1 LTNKGSLLKGKL
13 LARAKDTGMK
23 FFSFFGYRTSR
34 TVEYDFIMKNIPSKA
49 RKILDVG
56 STGSLLPLKL
66 AKQGY
71 NVYSIDSREYH
82 EHHPNLISL
91 KEDILRSSFPD
102 DSFDLVVCVS
112 TIEHIGLGA
121 YGDPQYENGDKLAMK
136 EFGRI
141 LKEGGTLL
149 LTTPFSG
156 KYKVLPLMGSYER
169 IYDYGQLKSL
179 FEGWETLLEEYYIP
193 KKAKHWV
200 EASRKQAEK
209 RYEAYSR
216 SNLSC
221 LILKKKQ
228 KGLSS
233 TRAMQQDKINK
244 NLMMP

>member
-1 LTNKGSLLKGKL
+1 LKLTNASSLLKRKL
-13 LARAKDTGMK
+13 LARAKDIGMK

-34 TVEYDFIMKNIPSKA
+34 TVEYDFIMRSIPSKA

-82 EHHPNLISL
+82 ECHPNLTFM
-91 KEDILRSSFPD
+91 KGDILRSSFPD
-102 DSFDLVVCVS
+102 DFFDLVVCVS

-121 YGDPQYENGDKLAMK
+121 YGDPRYENGDKLVAK

-149 LTTPFSG
+149 LSTPFSG
-156 KYKVLPLMGSYER
+156 KYKVLPWMGSYER
-169 IYDYGQLKSL
+169 IYDYDRLKSL
-179 FEGWETLLEEYYIP
+179 FEGWEIRLEEYYIP

-200 EASRKQAEK
+200 KASRKEAEK
-209 RYEAYSR
+209 KHKVYPR
-216 SNLSC
+216 SNLIC
-221 LILKKKQ
+221 LALKKKQ
-228 KGLSS
+228 EGLSS
-233 TRAMQQDKINK
+233 ARAMQSRQN
-244 NLMMP
+244 